1 MGSEIPI
8 IDAHIHLFPESEMT
22 TMNWYKPDGP
32 LAKQHSLEEYAA
44 ARAGAPIKGFVFVE
58 TDRKFDLE
66 AGARDGSGWEAPLM
80 EVEWVRRIV
89 AGTAKPGEGHAP
101 EDAALCLASVPWAP
115 LPSGPEVLGRYLDRV
130 KEVAGE
136 ESWPRVKGFRYLLQD
151 KPNGTALQE
160 GFIESLKLLGR
171 RGFVFDVG
179 VNQHERGRIQLEET
193 VEMIDRAH
201 DGVPEEEKV
210 VFILNHMCKP
220 DLEIYNVQ
228 TSPSFIAWRT
238 AMFTLSKCSRT
249 YMKLSGGF
257 SEMSESLRRRPAEDV
272 FDAITPWLS
281 VLLAAFGP
289 SRLMFASDWPV
300 CTVGAPDGEAW
311 PKWRAVV
318 DRLCYMMSYGDEER
332 RMIWAGTAAKA
343 YGIEL

>member
-8 IDAHIHLFPESEMT
+8 IDAHVHVFPESEVT
-22 TMNWYKPDGP
+22 TLNWYKPDGP
-32 LAKQHSLEEYAA
+32 LAKQQSLEEYAA
-44 ARAGAPIKGFVFVE
+44 ARAGTPIKGFVFVE
-58 TDRKFDLE
+58 ADRKFDLE

-89 AGTAKPGEGHAP
+89 AGTPKPGEGHAP
-101 EDAALCLASVPWAP
+101 EDATLCLACVPWAP

-130 KEVAGE
+130 KEIAGE

-151 KPNGTALQE
+151 KPNGTALQD

-249 YMKLSGGF
+249 YVKLSGGF
-257 SEMSESLRRRPAEDV
+257 SEMGESLRRRPAEDV
-272 FDAITPWLS
+272 FDAITPWLT

-300 CTVGAPDGEAW
+300 CTVGVPDGDAW
-311 PKWRAVV
+311 PKWRAVI